1 MTTLKSIIDQPELI
15 RRFNE
20 DEAVWRCY
28 QQKRRLRR
36 ILQCYLPKS
45 SRRSAKTL
53 DLLDWQTA
61 ERECRSA
68 RAIGIPL

>member
-15 RRFNE
+15 RRFDE

-36 ILQCYLPKS
+36 ILQRHLPKR

-53 DLLDWQTA
+53 DLLDWQAA
-61 ERECRSA
+61 ERECRST